1 MSKKCDLHTHS
12 IFSDGT
18 YTPEE
23 IIDSAINLGLSAVAL
38 CDHNTIDGLS
48 DFLSAAAEKDIDAIA
63 GTEFSVDYNGT
74 ELHLLALF
82 IPKSQFSKV
91 SDLMKEV
98 NSRKEQSNIG
108 LISALN
114 KAGYNISFDTI
125 KNSTPNGKFN
135 RAHIAAELTK
145 QGYTNSIKQAFD
157 TLLSPD
163 AGYYKEPKRLSF
175 LDMISFIKSIGAVP
189 VLAHPFLNL
198 SEQELEALLPLAK
211 ELGVTVDEILRGEFI
226 VSETEV
232 STAKEVCS
240 EYEGKSKKIQKQNTL
255 LNYKGIKKQLI
266 RDSFVVLPTLALI
279 CVWLYLGFNPNID
292 LTPNADYQT
301 SFIVNLFIPLIIIGF
316 AQIIYAFFLITDSI
330 RMSGKKWYTKLLIC
344 IGIYYAV
351 VHLFFAV
358 YIYRLV
364 RFFLYLYHVKQR
376 DNLKQFSGE

>member
-211 ELGVTVDEILRGEFI
+211 ENGLVGMECFYSLYDQ
-226 VSETEV
+226 ETTEK
-232 STAKEVCS
+232 AL
-240 EYEGKSKKIQKQNTL
+240 KIANDF
-255 LNYKGIKKQLI
+255 G
-266 RDSFVVLPTLALI
+266 VLPSGGSDFHGDNKPDI
-279 CVWLYLGFNPNID
+279 SLGIGKG
-292 LTPNADYQT
+292 
-301 SFIVNLFIPLIIIGF
+301 NLCIP
-316 AQIIYAFFLITDSI
+316 YD
-330 RMSGKKWYTKLLIC
+330 W
-344 IGIYYAV
+344 AV
-351 VHLFFAV
+351 ELRRTA
-358 YIYRLV
+358 
-364 RFFLYLYHVKQR
+364 
-376 DNLKQFSGE
+376 E